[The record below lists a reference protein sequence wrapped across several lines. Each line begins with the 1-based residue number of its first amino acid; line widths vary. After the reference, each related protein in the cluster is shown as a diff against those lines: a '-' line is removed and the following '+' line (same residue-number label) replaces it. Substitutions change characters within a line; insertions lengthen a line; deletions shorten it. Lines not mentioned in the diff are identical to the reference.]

1 MNAATTPPWS
11 PPCSA
16 ARVIRP
22 FASSV
27 LTSDPVPYSIV
38 MDREFTDRLLQTAR
52 PSAIAAGDPQTVL
65 YAAFSAI
72 VQGDYDAFGELVA
85 DDVELSI
92 CGFSAIDGT
101 WRGRAAVVE
110 ATRKNFAL
118 LSGQQPEIERIIF

>member
-1 MNAATTPPWS
+1 
-11 PPCSA
+11 
-16 ARVIRP
+16 
-22 FASSV
+22 
-27 LTSDPVPYSIV
+27 